1 MTAKT
6 VEENLNG
13 WTIEKFLNQ
22 EKDVKYLERKADEI
36 IALADET
43 AALSDDALREKQ

>member
-13 WTIEKFLNQ
+13 WTIEKIFESGKKMLN
-22 EKDVKYLERKADEI
+22 I
-36 IALADET
+36 W
-43 AALSDDALREKQ
+43 REKQMRLLL